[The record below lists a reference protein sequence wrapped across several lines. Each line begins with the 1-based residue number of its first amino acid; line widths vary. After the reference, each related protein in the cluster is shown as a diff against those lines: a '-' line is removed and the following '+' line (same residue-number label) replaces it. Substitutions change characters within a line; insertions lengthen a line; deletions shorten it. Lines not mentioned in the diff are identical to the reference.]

1 MGNPYRKVEWGSREE
16 RSEVLAEVYK
26 GSERTE
32 APRAE
37 TNQYDPL
44 TSILTSWME
53 CKDWN
58 RGRGKQIVDSG
69 GEHRILWSFVFHVD
83 VCFDHSCC

>member
-1 MGNPYRKVEWGSREE
+1 MGNPYQKLKWDSREE
-16 RSEVLAEVYK
+16 WSEAEVYK

-32 APRAE
+32 APRAA
-37 TNQYDPL
+37 TNQYDPP

-53 CKDWN
+53 RKDRN

-69 GEHRILWSFVFHVD
+69 GEH
-83 VCFDHSCC
+83 